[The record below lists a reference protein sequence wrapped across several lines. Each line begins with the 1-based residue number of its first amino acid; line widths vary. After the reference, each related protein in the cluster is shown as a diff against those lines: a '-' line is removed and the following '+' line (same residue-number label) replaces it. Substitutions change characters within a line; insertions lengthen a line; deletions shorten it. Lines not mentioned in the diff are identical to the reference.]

1 MKKAIIIGGG
11 IGGLSI
17 AARLLKKGF
26 MVDLYEKNCAVGGK
40 TNLLKY
46 NNFKFD
52 LTASL
57 VMLPNDYIEIFS
69 YCNKDFKQYFS
80 LEPINPIYKVFYSDK
95 SNYTFS
101 LNLSELCNTIN
112 NIDSNDITTSYNFFK
127 FLSSNYKKYLL
138 SEKYFLNN
146 TFINKDS
153 FLNFSTIKK
162 LYNIHS
168 LNSCYKDCSNYIS
181 NEKLLNYLMFQSM
194 YVGVSPYSSPSIY
207 NLIPTVSQFNGL
219 YYIKGGMY
227 SYIKALKN
235 LILDLGGNIYT
246 SSPVNEI
253 LFDDKNNAIGVKI
266 KENNFF
272 SDLVVCSSDYSY
284 SINNLI
290 KNKSIKRTLKPI
302 DNYEYSCSTYILY
315 LGLNKKYPNL
325 NIHNIYI
332 NKNFKS
338 NLEAPFKGLLSEDP
352 SIYIYCPSSIDDS
365 LCPKGYETLN
375 VILRVPNLLSKNVK
389 WTTTTINAI
398 DNKLLSILS
407 SIDGL
412 KDIKNHIVFKHHLTP
427 KDFKYTF
434 NTYAGSAFG
443 ISHNLSQSLFFR
455 PQFKVPKVNNL
466 YFTGASIHPGNGVS
480 MVLKSSKICCDSI
493 KN

>member
-26 MVDLYEKNCAVGGK
+26 MVDLYEKNCVVGGK

-112 NIDSNDITTSYNFFK
+112 NMDSNDITTSYNFFK

-153 FLNFSTIKK
+153 FLNFSTLKK

-168 LNSCYKDCSNYIS
+168 LNSCYKDCSNHIS

-290 KNKSIKRTLKPI
+290 KNKSIKRALKPI

>member
-1 MKKAIIIGGG
+1 
-11 IGGLSI
+11 
-17 AARLLKKGF
+17 
-26 MVDLYEKNCAVGGK
+26 
-40 TNLLKY
+40 
-46 NNFKFD
+46 
-52 LTASL
+52 
-57 VMLPNDYIEIFS
+57 
-69 YCNKDFKQYFS
+69 
-80 LEPINPIYKVFYSDK
+80 
-95 SNYTFS
+95 
-101 LNLSELCNTIN
+101 
-112 NIDSNDITTSYNFFK
+112 
-127 FLSSNYKKYLL
+127 
-138 SEKYFLNN
+138 
-146 TFINKDS
+146 
-153 FLNFSTIKK
+153 
-162 LYNIHS
+162 
-168 LNSCYKDCSNYIS
+168 
-181 NEKLLNYLMFQSM
+181 MFQSM

-290 KNKSIKRTLKPI
+290 KNKSIKRALKPI